1 MKKLVSVILAG
12 LMVVSLAACGSN
24 GGSTASSTAA
34 SSSAAEAKITKV
46 EDLKGKTV
54 GVQTGTTGDI
64 YISDDKDLAVGT
76 VERYN
81 KGAEAVLALTQG
93 KIDAVVIDNEP
104 AKTFVA
110 QNKGLKILETEYVT
124 EDYAI
129 AISKDKKDLTEKVN
143 KAMAELKADGTLD
156 KIVKYY
162 IYNDEK
168 DRGERYKSTT
178 GNKGANGTL
187 VMATNAAFPPY
198 EFMDNNEVMG
208 IDADMAQ
215 AIADKLGMTLKIEDM
230 EFDSIITAVQ
240 AGKADMGVAGM
251 TVTEDRLK
259 MIDFSDSY
267 YTGKQVVIAVSYTH
281 LTLPTKA

>member
-267 YTGKQVVIAVSYTH
+267 YTGKQVVIV
-281 LTLPTKA
+281 KE

>member
-104 AKTFVA
+104 AKTFVV

-240 AGKADMGVAGM
+240 AGKADIGVAGM

-267 YTGKQVVIAVSYTH
+267 YTGKQVVIV
-281 LTLPTKA
+281 KE